1 MFKYIEKYKSESLY
15 VPALYRRM
23 IADCI
28 HGDNKKLLKRLSDA
42 YPNSF
47 LFRSPEM
54 AKDFAGMKD
63 LTVNPLKVA
72 ISSRHYAIWICHQ
85 CGNEWQAQIA
95 SRVKRNK
102 SRKKEI
108 DENGKIKAGKCPD
121 CFKRENNL
129 LVNYP
134 QLKDIYDEE
143 LNDIP
148 LEKLTYRNA
157 GKYIY
162 CLCKNHG
169 SYKIHFR
176 ILVNCLHNGISPCA
190 LCANENDKNI
200 KRNKRIT
207 FEKKYPELC
216 AFWSDKNMK
225 GPGEYSYGSHEIV
238 LWKCPHC
245 GYEWEKQI
253 NEMTRHP
260 SCPQCSNN
268 KAFIISDTNLYQ
280 KIKTIYNAEE
290 NEVPLD
296 RLKKRE
302 KIKLHLICPVHG
314 KYELS
319 LETLTNKIKRGIEP
333 CKYCANPKLK
343 QKNDEIKPI
352 NNKPSKMFNEAHPE
366 LIKEWSDKNRQQP
379 NEISE
384 FSKKEIIWKCKKCGC
399 EWVAKAADRSRG
411 FKNCPTCYPFGK
423 NGRRLADVRPDLR
436 KYYSSENDVAFDEL
450 SSHDEE
456 SRIWICDKGHKIM
469 KNAANAIKNEEFVC
483 PKCSG
488 RIAAE
493 NNNISLNYPELLDDW
508 DYEKNEAL
516 GLRPTQMLE
525 GSYRAPYWK
534 CKKCGSSYQLRINR
548 KILYDSEGKNP
559 CPYCRGWLVNE
570 TNCLAFTNPEVL
582 QYWDYEANDAAGIN
596 PHNVLARNGVMARW
610 ICSDCGSHYDMAI
623 SERVQRENDDQISC
637 PYCRGWLVNETNCLA
652 FTNPEVLQYWDYEAN
667 DAAGINPHNVLA
679 RKGIMARWI
688 CPDCGSNYDMAIN
701 ERIQREDNDQLSCP
715 YCRGRL
721 INETNCLKNTHPEL
735 MREWSANENALIE
748 VSATEISD
756 KYNGKAWWICP
767 VCNYKYTMSVQAR
780 CLKEKRHQNACPRCN
795 GRLQK
800 RLHFL

>member
-54 AKDFAGMKD
+54 AKDFVCMKD

-134 QLKDIYDEE
+134 QLRDIYDEE
-143 LNDIP
+143 LNDMP

-225 GPGEYSYGSHEIV
+225 GPNEYSYGSHEIV

-366 LIKEWSDKNRQQP
+366 LIKEWSDKNTKQP

-411 FKNCPTCYPFGK
+411 FKNCPSCYPFGK

-450 SSHDEE
+450 SSYDEE

-469 KNAANAIKNEEFVC
+469 KNAANAIRNEKFV
-483 PKCSG
+483 
-488 RIAAE
+488 
-493 NNNISLNYPELLDDW
+493 
-508 DYEKNEAL
+508 
-516 GLRPTQMLE
+516 
-525 GSYRAPYWK
+525 
-534 CKKCGSSYQLRINR
+534 
-548 KILYDSEGKNP
+548 
-559 CPYCRGWLVNE
+559 CPYCRGMLVS
-570 TNCLAFTNPEVL
+570 
-582 QYWDYEANDAAGIN
+582 EA
-596 PHNVLARNGVMARW
+596 
-610 ICSDCGSHYDMAI
+610 
-623 SERVQRENDDQISC
+623 
-637 PYCRGWLVNETNCLA
+637 
-652 FTNPEVLQYWDYEAN
+652 
-667 DAAGINPHNVLA
+667 
-679 RKGIMARWI
+679 
-688 CPDCGSNYDMAIN
+688 
-701 ERIQREDNDQLSCP
+701 
-715 YCRGRL
+715 
-721 INETNCLKNTHPEL
+721 NCLKTTHPEL